1 VAALVS
7 RQAPRAGWSQRSGR
21 RLTATRKDA
30 SVAPSAR
37 QGVSSGGA
45 LPQRRVDDSLRLGKD
60 RLQVAAAFEAFA
72 VDLVDVL
79 GTGRSCGEPAVV
91 GDHLDTANRR
101 VVAGRLVEH
110 LADGRARQRVGPQL
124 AGLEFCQPLLLG
136 LVGRGLDA
144 AEEGPSK
151 LCAQATIVLRGIV
164 AVARREFRGEQRRYD
179 AVLVGRPH
187 RAVAAQEAR
196 TGAFLAAQAEA
207 PVEQA
212 AGEPLEADG

>member
-1 VAALVS
+1 IGAAPSGKPGWPLSASWTMSTERKRSMSMQRWSMDRGSGDGMAVLRSRGAPCSDAASVAALVS

-30 SVAPSAR
+30 SAAPSAR

-91 GDHLDTANRR
+91 GDHLDTADRR
-101 VVAGRLVEH
+101 VV
-110 LADGRARQRVGPQL
+110 
-124 AGLEFCQPLLLG
+124 
-136 LVGRGLDA
+136 
-144 AEEGPSK
+144 
-151 LCAQATIVLRGIV
+151 
-164 AVARREFRGEQRRYD
+164 
-179 AVLVGRPH
+179 
-187 RAVAAQEAR
+187 
-196 TGAFLAAQAEA
+196 
-207 PVEQA
+207 
-212 AGEPLEADG
+212 